1 MTAGPGRQRV
11 HPPFAGYNLAAM
23 RGSALVVLVA
33 PMFLQCD
40 GTRPT
45 PVGTT
50 ILEIA
55 SVDPPGLGARRGPF
69 TTFEKTYAFHDHGP
83 DIDAVGSP
91 AFRLTFEHGPAAL
104 SGDGSAGTKQ
114 AGALQNLRIVVA
126 RNERWAISA
135 RCDPPLLRGDP
146 DHAGNETSWIQ
157 CPVTI
162 ARQDGRVTFT
172 SYVQITASP
181 SVDNGMQYGWG
192 VEVE

>member
-1 MTAGPGRQRV
+1 
-11 HPPFAGYNLAAM
+11 M
-23 RGSALVVLVA
+23 RSSALAFLVA
-33 PMFLQCD
+33 LVFLQCD

-50 ILEIA
+50 ILDVA
-55 SVDPPGLGARRGPF
+55 SVDPPGLGSRRGPF
-69 TTFEKTYAFHDHGP
+69 ATFDKTYAFRDRGP
-83 DIDAVGSP
+83 AIDAVGSP
-91 AFRLTFEHGPAAL
+91 AFRLTFEHGPAAF

-135 RCDPPLLRGDP
+135 RCDPPMLRADLDP
-146 DHAGNETSWIQ
+146 SGNETSWIQ

-181 SVDNGMQYGWG
+181 SVSTGEQVGWG
-192 VEVE
+192 VDVQ